1 MADRTSKF
9 LGCMI
14 GSALGDAIGEI
25 AFVHFREKSLNDFL
39 EGGEPL
45 IYTDD
50 TAMALGIAESLVRKK
65 RIDQRDL
72 GNTFR
77 RNFENE
83 PWRGYGSGP
92 PVIFSMVKK
101 TGISYV
107 EAAKS
112 LFGGRGSIGNGAAM
126 RIAPVGLFYHSSRNL
141 YESARLSAEVTHAH
155 PLGIDGAAIQAAA
168 VAEAVNLNA
177 ARIFPKEKFI
187 GRLIDMA
194 RTDVMKEKMAVVR
207 DLVNDNGS
215 PEEAAHSIGRTVAVY
230 ESMPFAVYSFMRNS
244 ESFEKCIFCA
254 VLHGGDRDTLGAMAG
269 AISGAYLG
277 IDAIPLV
284 WKKKL
289 ENLDFIEKLA
299 AELAESA

>member
-1 MADRTSKF
+1 MV
-9 LGCMI
+9 

-25 AFVHFREKSLNDFL
+25 AFVHIREKSLCDFL
-39 EGGEPL
+39 EGREPL

-50 TAMALGIAESLVRKK
+50 TAMALGIAESLVRMKG
-65 RIDQRDL
+65 IEQQDL
-72 GNTFR
+72 GDTFR

-92 PVIFSMVKK
+92 PIIFSMVKK

-126 RIAPVGLFYHSSRNL
+126 RIAPVGLFCHSSQNL
-141 YESARLSAEVTHAH
+141 YESARLSAEVTHTH
-155 PLGIDGAAIQAAA
+155 PLGVDGAAIQAAA

-194 RTDVMKEKMAVVR
+194 RTDLMKEKMTVVR
-207 DLVNDNGS
+207 DLINDNS
-215 PEEAAHSIGRTVAVY
+215 LPEEAAHRIGRTVAVY
-230 ESMPFAVYSFMRNS
+230 ESMPFAIYSFMRNS
-244 ESFEKCIFCA
+244 DSFENCIFCA

-269 AISGAYLG
+269 AISGAYHG
-277 IDAIPLV
+277 IDAIPLA

-289 ENLDFIEKLA
+289 ENIDFIEKLA
-299 AELAESA
+299 RELAESVEAL